1 MIEKAKNIIVKYSQ
15 LSKQIE
21 SPDNINDHAKL
32 ALLAKEQSELENIYQ
47 HCKKYIYN
55 KKTFSDNASLI
66 HDSDEDIAAIAKE
79 ENEEL
84 GEEIKQIES
93 KLKLLFIPKDP
104 NDKKNVILEIRAGT
118 GGSEACLFAN
128 DLYRMYLRFAEEKN
142 GTQIFLIL
150 VKMKGGA

>member
-21 SPDNINDHAKL
+21 SPDNINNHTKL
-32 ALLAKEQSELENIYQ
+32 ALLAKEQSELQNIYQ
-47 HCKKYIYN
+47 HCKKYIYK
-55 KKTFSDNASLI
+55 KKTFSDNASLV

-84 GEEIKQIES
+84 SEEIKQIES

-128 DLYRMYLRFAEEKN
+128 DLYRMYLRFAEEKKWN
-142 GTQIFLIL
+142 SDLLNIS
-150 VKMKGGA
+150 